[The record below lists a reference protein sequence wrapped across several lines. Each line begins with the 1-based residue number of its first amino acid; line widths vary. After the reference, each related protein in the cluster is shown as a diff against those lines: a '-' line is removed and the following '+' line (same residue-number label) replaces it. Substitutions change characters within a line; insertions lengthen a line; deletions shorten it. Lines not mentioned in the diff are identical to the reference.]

1 MVKTPTGYV
10 IVGVFIVQFETSE
23 CISAALKIFRSWCPS
38 FNPEYWMID
47 YSQAEMI
54 AINSTFPRG
63 KIALCDFH
71 REQAWDRWLRKK
83 ENGTERDQA
92 LLYLRQLA
100 RAHTAEEFA
109 AAVTQM
115 KGSDLW
121 ATSPAFQSYVKGH
134 WLPVSAMWAT

>member
-1 MVKTPTGYV
+1 MQTAFMKMAMEKYSGDVVCLDATNKTTDYSLPLFFLVVKTPTGYK

-38 FNPEYWMID
+38 FNPEYWMIN
-47 YSQAEMI
+47 YSQAEMN

-92 LLYLRQLA
+92 
-100 RAHTAEEFA
+100 
-109 AAVTQM
+109 
-115 KGSDLW
+115 
-121 ATSPAFQSYVKGH
+121 
-134 WLPVSAMWAT
+134 